1 MSKKPLTAHLPDV
14 SQPIN
19 GYIARRPQTL
29 SVEIQGGGTPLGNNV
44 RVATTA
50 EWDAQRELIGVKN
63 VVYVYTDHEQTPD
76 GKPIPGFKVG
86 DGMAYLIDAPFND
99 DLAIRHIHDTTIH
112 VTEEEKAFWNSKV
125 TAYLDFE
132 NIENLVLSSDVYIP
146 TAGGIVPLSE
156 NQVTSAV
163 DNGWNEGE

>member
-1 MSKKPLTAHLPDV
+1 MAKKIITADIPTTPRLKAIIGTKPKPLSA
-14 SQPIN
+14 
-19 GYIARRPQTL
+19 
-29 SVEIQGGGTPLGNNV
+29 EITTGTSIGSNV

-50 EWDAQRELIGVKN
+50 EWDAQRDLVGVKN
-63 VVYVYTDHEQTPD
+63 VVYVYSDHETTED
-76 GKPIPGFKVG
+76 GRPIPGFKVG

-99 DLAIRHIHDTTIH
+99 DLAMRHIYNTTIH

-132 NIENLVLSSDVYIP
+132 DIENLVLSSDVYIP

-163 DNGWNEGE
+163 ENGWNEGE